1 MRWTVQRILGAT
13 ACLSAL
19 LLALSLSV
27 AKWQGRRH
35 DETTA
40 RIVMAQTALRNH
52 LEANLMHEGIRAD
65 VLNALYASQWK
76 PGERDAVLAQ
86 LGEHAQWFRDA
97 LARNDSLP
105 LSAEIRDLL
114 REIGPSLQTYL
125 AAGESLAVTAFR
137 NPAAARR
144 ELPAFER
151 AFGDLE
157 TRQEALSDRIEAH
170 VRDMT
175 LEAEAVSRQADR
187 MDLFL
192 LVVGVSLTLA
202 VGWRV
207 GRRIAHD
214 VGVVAAASAAAGAG
228 DLTARAQLAGDN
240 ELVDA
245 AQALNRT
252 IEGMQ
257 EALDA
262 SRVDWRVVGQQRKE
276 VTLIKQL
283 VEHAPINIMYADRD
297 LVLRYLNPAA
307 QRTFQRLEAHLPV
320 KADQMVGQS
329 IDVFHKHPA
338 HQRAL
343 LADASKLPHQ
353 ARFPLGPET
362 LDFLAAPIRDEQGAL
377 VGTMVTWEVVTE
389 KLRAERAVSEARAK
403 EERATEERRA
413 AERGDAERRQ
423 REAAERE
430 AEQRA
435 SAERE
440 RAQAA
445 ELRAKVDAILAVVEA
460 AGQGDLTREIPV
472 RGEDAVG
479 RLGTGLDAFFQ
490 NLRGSI
496 ANIAQTAGTVA
507 QATSQVASVGR
518 QLGASATETSA
529 QAGVVASA
537 SDEVS
542 RNVQTVASGTEEM
555 SASIREIA
563 KNAASA
569 AQVAA
574 QAVKV
579 AQRTNGTVGKL
590 GASSDEIGKVIKVI
604 TSIAEQ
610 TNLLAL
616 NATIEAARAGEAG
629 KGFAVVA
636 NEVKELAKETARA
649 TEEIGRKIEAIQ
661 ADTGEAVTA
670 IREINGIINQI
681 GEIQTTIAGAV
692 EEQTATTNEMS
703 RNIGEAARGAQEI
716 AHNIQGVA
724 RTADELRGGVT
735 ASEAAARDLG
745 RAAEALQLLVAQFR
759 IGGPSGARSA
769 GTPRQPAGAAR

>member
-1 MRWTVQRILGAT
+1 MRWTVRRILGAT

-27 AKWQGRRH
+27 AKWQGRQH
-35 DETTA
+35 DGMTA
-40 RIVMAQTALRNH
+40 RIVVAQTALRNH
-52 LEANLMHEGIRAD
+52 LEADMMHDGIRAD

-76 PGERDAVLAQ
+76 PGEREAVLAQ
-86 LGEHAQWFRDA
+86 LGEHAQWFRAA

-105 LSAEIRDLL
+105 LPAEIRGLL
-114 REIGPSLQTYL
+114 EELGPSLQTYL
-125 AAGESLAVTAFR
+125 AAGETLAVTAFR
-137 NPAAARR
+137 SPAAARR
-144 ELPAFER
+144 GLPAFQR
-151 AFGDLE
+151 AFEDLE
-157 TRQEALSDRIEAH
+157 TRQEALSDRIEAN
-170 VRDMT
+170 VREVT
-175 LEAEAVSRQADR
+175 LEAQAVSRRADR
-187 MDLFL
+187 IDLVL
-192 LVVGVSLTLA
+192 LVVGVSLTLG
-202 VGWRV
+202 VGWVV
-207 GRRIAHD
+207 GRRIARD
-214 VGVVAAASAAAGAG
+214 VGVVAAASAAAGSG
-228 DLTARAQLAGDN
+228 DLTARARLHGDN

-245 AQALNRT
+245 ALALNRT

-262 SRVDWRVVGQQRKE
+262 TRVDWRAVGQQRKE

-283 VEHAPINIMYADRD
+283 VENAPINIMYADRD

-320 KADQMVGQS
+320 TADQMVGQS
-329 IDVFHKHPA
+329 IDIFHKHPA

-343 LADASKLPHQ
+343 LADATKLPHQ

-389 KLRAERAVSEARAK
+389 KLRAERAVVEARAK
-403 EERATEERRA
+403 EERAVEERRA

-423 REAAERE
+423 REASERE

-479 RLGTGLDAFFQ
+479 RLGTGLGAFFQ

-496 ANIAQTAGTVA
+496 ANIAQTAGTVT
-507 QATSQVASVGR
+507 QATGQVTSVGR
-518 QLGASATETSA
+518 RLTASATETSA

-579 AQRTNGTVGKL
+579 AQRTNGTVAKL
-590 GASSDEIGKVIKVI
+590 GTSSDEIGKVIKVI

-724 RTADELRGGVT
+724 RAADAARGGVT
-735 ASEAAARDLG
+735 ESEAAARDLG
-745 RAAEALQLLVAQFR
+745 RAAEELQMLVAQFR
-759 IGGPSGARSA
+759 IGEAAGGPVPGPSARLVGAGR
-769 GTPRQPAGAAR
+769 

>member
-1 MRWTVQRILGAT
+1 MRWTVQRILGAS
-13 ACLSAL
+13 ACLSAV

-35 DETTA
+35 DEMTA
-40 RIVMAQTALRNH
+40 RIVVAETALRNH
-52 LEANLMHEGIRAD
+52 LEGDMMHDGIRAD
-65 VLNALYASQWK
+65 VLNALFASQFN

-105 LSAEIRDLL
+105 LNPEIRAQLQEL
-114 REIGPSLQTYL
+114 RPALETYL
-125 AAGESLAVTAFR
+125 AAGERLAVTAFR

-144 ELPAFER
+144 ELPAFQQ
-151 AFGDLE
+151 AFEDLE
-157 TRQEALSDRIEAH
+157 TRQEALSDRIEAN
-170 VRDMT
+170 VGTVMQAAAR
-175 LEAEAVSRQADR
+175 VSRQADQL
-187 MDLFL
+187 DLLL

-202 VGWRV
+202 VGWWV
-207 GRRIAHD
+207 GQRIARD
-214 VGVVAAASAAAGAG
+214 VGVLAAASAAAGAG
-228 DLTARAQLAGDN
+228 DLTARAQLEGDN

-245 AQALNRT
+245 ARALNRA

-257 EALDA
+257 QALDA
-262 SRVDWRVVGQQRKE
+262 SRVDWRAVGQQRKE
-276 VTLIKQL
+276 VTFIKQL
-283 VEHAPINIMYADRD
+283 VENAPINIMYADRD

-307 QRTFQRLEAHLPV
+307 QRTFQRLQAHLPV
-320 KADQMVGQS
+320 AADQMVGQS

-343 LADASKLPHQ
+343 LSDASKLPHQ

-362 LDFLAAPIRDEQGAL
+362 LDFLAAPILDEEGAL
-377 VGTMVTWEVVTE
+377 TGTMVTWEVVTE
-389 KLRAERAVSEARAK
+389 KLRAERVVAEA
-403 EERATEERRA
+403 RATEERVAEERRI

-430 AEQRA
+430 AEQRG

-460 AGQGDLTREIPV
+460 AGEGDLTREIPV

-479 RLGTGLDAFFQ
+479 RLATGLDAFFQ

-507 QATSQVASVGR
+507 QATNQVASVGR
-518 QLGASATETSA
+518 RLSASATETSA

-649 TEEIGRKIEAIQ
+649 TEEIGRKVEAIQ

-670 IREINGIINQI
+670 IREINTIIDQI

-724 RTADELRGGVT
+724 RTADEASGGV
-735 ASEAAARDLG
+735 AESEVAARDLG
-745 RAAEALQLLVAQFR
+745 RAAEELQMLVAQFR
-759 IGGPSGARSA
+759 IGGTTGSRVSGALR
-769 GTPRQPAGAAR
+769 RPAGAAR